1 MQGAVT
7 KAEFASLVGVSRG
20 RVSQWL
26 RAGKIDGA
34 AIIGEG
40 RDARIDAELAK
51 RQLDAR
57 LDLGQRLGANGKAL
71 LAGSLLP
78 IDADIKA
85 ARLRQLTL
93 ANERA
98 AEEARLRAGSYVAAD
113 DAKLEMGRI
122 AGRLVAAF
130 EGVMP
135 ELAAAVAAQS
145 TLSQR
150 DALYLMR
157 GAWRAARARLSGVE
171 TEAAIQARNA
181 GGGRVTALANPRR
194 LAHEALAAALR
205 PPPPIDYLEWAEDN
219 VAFGDSDPFPRPY
232 NRAAFP
238 YFDEILTAL
247 SPSDPCRFVTF
258 VGSAQVG
265 KTVLGNIF
273 ALGSVSMARGTT
285 LVCHPTIDN
294 ALRWSKLKLAPMMRA
309 TPIVRTLFPERS
321 RDTWTHCSSRSAPTV
336 WRAC

>member
-34 AIIGEG
+34 AIVGDG

-57 LDLGQRLGANGKAL
+57 LDLGQRLGANGKAQ

-150 DALYLMR
+150 DALHLMR

-171 TEAAIQARNA
+171 AEAAI
-181 GGGRVTALANPRR
+181 
-194 LAHEALAAALR
+194 HEPKTLEAA
-205 PPPPIDYLEWAEDN
+205 
-219 VAFGDSDPFPRPY
+219 
-232 NRAAFP
+232 
-238 YFDEILTAL
+238 
-247 SPSDPCRFVTF
+247 
-258 VGSAQVG
+258 Q
-265 KTVLGNIF
+265 
-273 ALGSVSMARGTT
+273 
-285 LVCHPTIDN
+285 
-294 ALRWSKLKLAPMMRA
+294 
-309 TPIVRTLFPERS
+309 
-321 RDTWTHCSSRSAPTV
+321 
-336 WRAC
+336 

>member
-1 MQGAVT
+1 M
-7 KAEFASLVGVSRG
+7 
-20 RVSQWL
+20 
-26 RAGKIDGA
+26 
-34 AIIGEG
+34 
-40 RDARIDAELAK
+40 
-51 RQLDAR
+51 DAR

-113 DAKLEMGRI
+113 DAKLEMSRI

-150 DALYLMR
+150 DALHLMR

-171 TEAAIQARNA
+171 VEAAI
-181 GGGRVTALANPRR
+181 
-194 LAHEALAAALR
+194 HEPETLEAA
-205 PPPPIDYLEWAEDN
+205 
-219 VAFGDSDPFPRPY
+219 
-232 NRAAFP
+232 
-238 YFDEILTAL
+238 
-247 SPSDPCRFVTF
+247 
-258 VGSAQVG
+258 Q
-265 KTVLGNIF
+265 
-273 ALGSVSMARGTT
+273 
-285 LVCHPTIDN
+285 
-294 ALRWSKLKLAPMMRA
+294 
-309 TPIVRTLFPERS
+309 
-321 RDTWTHCSSRSAPTV
+321 
-336 WRAC
+336 